1 MKECFYLLAD
11 IAPVDTSRFSE
22 LGLNLV
28 SACMIPS
35 RFKYPYR
42 SLQVLRAVSADWAEV
57 LYFSKPGTFFVP
69 ARPRNWNFQTFCM
82 KCIYASFDP
91 SNVVKEFASY
101 IRHAVLY
108 GNPCT
113 KENASDVSEFMS
125 ETLARLDLDFAV
137 LGVSLPPRFIEQAV
151 AANPGKCA

>member
-1 MKECFYLLAD
+1 
-11 IAPVDTSRFSE
+11 
-22 LGLNLV
+22 
-28 SACMIPS
+28 
-35 RFKYPYR
+35 
-42 SLQVLRAVSADWAEV
+42 
-57 LYFSKPGTFFVP
+57 
-69 ARPRNWNFQTFCM
+69 M

-91 SNVVKEFASY
+91 SNVVKELVSY

-113 KENASDVSEFMS
+113 KGNASDVSEFMS

-151 AANPGKCA
+151 AANPRKGA